1 MVGESDALAIVY
13 EYLITCFWRCTHAAV
28 FNARYAPNTRR
39 TCAYWQ
45 SSIEFIISV
54 ISRCFKC
61 EDSSKYAEIN
71 VNRILFLPPFLFTSA
86 DWRLTG
92 QYRRVSVDERLTFRQ
107 VLAKRI
113 LADGPSSLTGDGLN
127 ERLTSR
133 QSLVKSALS
142 DHMFLLSTL
151 NYLVS
156 KISI

>member
-1 MVGESDALAIVY
+1 
-13 EYLITCFWRCTHAAV
+13 
-28 FNARYAPNTRR
+28 
-39 TCAYWQ
+39 
-45 SSIEFIISV
+45 
-54 ISRCFKC
+54 
-61 EDSSKYAEIN
+61 

-133 QSLVKSALS
+133 QSLVKSALRQVTPTLQRIAIA
-142 DHMFLLSTL
+142 FL
-151 NYLVS
+151 NWCVYEIIYF
-156 KISI
+156 ISLEMNIAH